1 MELKTQVKALN
12 YTKKLLLGE
21 TDSILPW
28 PYYPQKPAFDP
39 QSRTLVPLPRSTPEA
54 QGLSS
59 GQLEEF
65 LRRLAAL
72 PEACPQSVLVLRR
85 GQIVL
90 EAGFAPCSPQVW
102 HVTHSLC
109 KTVTGM
115 AIGLLADEGKLE
127 LDQPLSDVFPEF
139 FNLFTSRRTRSL
151 TFRHLLTMTSGVN
164 FREVGALLEKNWL
177 RAYFESDHA
186 FDPGTRFDYNSMNS
200 YVLACAVQRLTGQS
214 LMEFLTA
221 RLFNPLG
228 FGPVAW
234 EKCPMGVEKGGWGM
248 YLMPEDMAKLGLL
261 LLQKGAWKNA
271 DGSTSQ
277 ILSPGWVEQMTTR
290 QVETQGV
297 ADYGLHIWT
306 LPQGGFTM
314 NGMFGQYVYCLPQQ
328 ELAVV
333 LCESSPNLFSDSR
346 VFSLL
351 QGTFADK
358 PLPDSLPADPS
369 ALEKLNW
376 LTQRLQYQR
385 PAPQPESPP
394 PALPWYKA
402 LWRRLFGP
410 KELPAPGPQS
420 LPARAQE
427 LLAGKT
433 FYAPDNH
440 VGLLPLMAQCMQG
453 NYGQGL
459 RSLTFEARE
468 GILRMLWQEGEGTFS
483 IPLNFAAP
491 QSCTLLLG
499 QEQWMA
505 AAMPVLT
512 ANEDDVPVLKITL
525 CFPEHSSSRRIK
537 LFLYDQQ
544 PLLRLEETP
553 SLLDSMQQMS
563 GNAQVDL
570 FLDLFKDAG
579 YARYRLNRFCSPE
592 LHLTETPPEA
602 LAPVE

>member
-28 PYYPQKPAFDP
+28 PYCPQKPAFDP

-59 GQLEEF
+59 GRLEEF

-164 FREVGALLEKNWL
+164 FREVGALLEKYEGL
-177 RAYFESDHA
+177 AHADAVQRAYFESDHA

-410 KELPAPGPQS
+410 KELPAPGPQP

-459 RSLTFEARE
+459 RSLAFEARD
-468 GILRMLWQEGEGTFS
+468 GILRMLWQEGEETFS
-483 IPLNFAAP
+483 PKLHFAAGP
-491 QSCTLLLG
+491 GAVDGRRHDGPDRQRGRCAG
-499 QEQWMA
+499 
-505 AAMPVLT
+505 V
-512 ANEDDVPVLKITL
+512 EDHPL
-525 CFPEHSSSRRIK
+525 FPRTFQFPAHQAVS
-537 LFLYDQQ
+537 
-544 PLLRLEETP
+544 
-553 SLLDSMQQMS
+553 
-563 GNAQVDL
+563 V
-570 FLDLFKDAG
+570 
-579 YARYRLNRFCSPE
+579 
-592 LHLTETPPEA
+592 
-602 LAPVE
+602 